1 MSSQE
6 YQQKLEQY
14 KSMRMFELKDIA
26 TGLNIKGRS
35 IMRKQQLIDELMKN
49 WQNEKIEK
57 IKCKGLIISG
67 NRLIKCENVSDKK
80 YCIKHEHRYRLEK
93 PDDCPICM
101 DEISES
107 SETPLEC
114 GHWIHKNCL
123 IPTNLHIC
131 PVCRQDMKLH
141 EVEYIF
147 GSNHQQHNRYS
158 QNFVPSII
166 QDIIQIEN
174 INLSDINISDYNNQE
189 HFMNDF
195 NLNYDDDNGIQ
206 YYNDFED
213 GNDEPGQYLSPFQN
227 ITNEQIRMIIQ
238 EIETRP
244 RTNPFVTIQN
254 NLTEIPQN
262 LLLDFTNFI
271 ERQIEYFGLIFS
283 INIDNIMMEQIMLRL
298 RSHSSNESL
307 LSIYYNLTFVP
318 HIDINIVI
326 RIQTLIHEMIQ
337 RIIDELTFNN

>member
-26 TGLNIKGRS
+26 TELNIKGRS
-35 IMRKQQLIDELMKN
+35 IMRKQQLIDELMKY
-49 WQNEKIEK
+49 WQNEKTEK
-57 IKCKGLIISG
+57 IKCKGLIISC
-67 NRLIKCENVSDKK
+67 NKLIECENTSYKK
-80 YCIKHEHRYRLEK
+80 YCMKHEHRYRLDK

-101 DEISES
+101 DEISET

-131 PVCRQDMKLH
+131 PVCRQDMKPH
-141 EVEYIF
+141 EIEYIF
-147 GSNHQQHNRYS
+147 GLNHQQRNRYS
-158 QNFVPSII
+158 HNDVPSM

-174 INLSDINISDYNNQE
+174 YVNISEINISDYNNQE

-195 NLNYDDDNGIQ
+195 NLNYEDDNGIQ

-213 GNDEPGQYLSPFQN
+213 DNDEPGQYLSPFQN
-227 ITNEQIRMIIQ
+227 MSNEQIRMIVQ
-238 EIETRP
+238 EIELRP

-262 LLLDFTNFI
+262 LLLNFTNFI
-271 ERQIEYFGLIFS
+271 ERQIEHFGLMFS
-283 INIDNIMMEQIMLRL
+283 INIDNIMMEQIMSRL
-298 RSHSSNESL
+298 RYQPSSESL

-318 HIDINIVI
+318 HVDINIVI
-326 RIQTLIHEMIQ
+326 RIQTLIHETIQ